1 MSLASASGSA
11 VGYEIFKHPLILL
24 IKILPVSV
32 VWTTIMLY
40 LYNKMHDIILFIA
53 IIISMIISLNKHI
66 FDILCKSYFWN
77 KLNMI
82 LPVFIYGPD
91 SNSNACLR
99 YSSHHALFKLKIGDL
114 KQRLVL
120 C

>member
-1 MSLASASGSA
+1 
-11 VGYEIFKHPLILL
+11 
-24 IKILPVSV
+24 
-32 VWTTIMLY
+32 MLY
-40 LYNKMHDIILFIA
+40 LYSKMHDIILFIA
-53 IIISMIISLNKHI
+53 IIISMTISTYLI
-66 FDILCKSYFWN
+66 YCYFWN